1 MKKGTKLANRNV
13 SQKEKSDEL
22 PPPVIDYIDL
32 PDKEKEF
39 AFEYAEMNI
48 PDLLQSKAEFYE
60 VAQIMK
66 EAFDEEFGAC
76 YHVCV
81 GKDFG
86 SYFSYE
92 VNKCIQFWIGEFC
105 FLIYKHG

>member
-32 PDKEKEF
+32 GDKEKEF

-48 PDLLQSKAEFYE
+48 PDLL
-60 VAQIMK
+60 
-66 EAFDEEFGAC
+66 
-76 YHVCV
+76 
-81 GKDFG
+81 
-86 SYFSYE
+86 
-92 VNKCIQFWIGEFC
+92 
-105 FLIYKHG
+105 